1 MMIRK
6 ITSLDWL
13 NSMDQPIKILKICQF
28 IDFGDQLDDD
38 QDYLPGENDMDPD
51 DFQHEKVPSR
61 KSVGRLTLH

>member
-6 ITSLDWL
+6 ISSLDWL
-13 NSMDQPIKILKICQF
+13 NSMDLPIKILKMCQF
-28 IDFGDQLDDD
+28 TDFGDQLDDD

-61 KSVGRLTLH
+61 KSVRLLTLH